1 MSSEAHHAIIDPL
14 IELSPAEETGPGT
27 HFRSTFAPI
36 TPTATPPPSAAP
48 KHGSPGQIREQ
59 ATGSSGL
66 SSNNPFRDQSPK
78 SKNVTIVETRRPSS
92 SSRDNYPT
100 PPTTASPRGE
110 RFPTYREDAF
120 SGYNDGRRR
129 SSGHGSPIAEP
140 SNGRRRGSSLTERFP
155 GDTSHRPLDMIKKD
169 SKAANRAPHL
179 QKRHIPGADVVDKLD
194 IAPVGQTYHHGG
206 PYDAALLARNTSL
219 TSSPVAAVAETNH
232 EALKATSPENIQDS
246 LERHRPLDGVA
257 TVPPGMKDKFGRTY
271 EYEEGTDMMRDL
283 GGNYK
288 RWPGIDYHP
297 DDLKGKGE
305 PSYTID
311 KQLKEHKAYENT
323 YGESGVAGE
332 SSGIEMTSRPRNKS
346 VSHADSTGA
355 TDYQYQRVYEEEH
368 AASSVGRSRGN
379 SVTEGLKKRLGSLR
393 RKNKD

>member
-78 SKNVTIVETRRPSS
+78 SKN
-92 SSRDNYPT
+92 
-100 PPTTASPRGE
+100 PRGE